1 MKENILYFVS
11 DACILIKLMGATAS
25 RLMTQQENI
34 QNNFMIQL
42 RSLSKAFLYTN
53 NQGTFLQTEKR
64 GRGPKVNM
72 LIQLYTK

>member
-25 RLMTQQENI
+25 RQENI

-64 GRGPKVNM
+64 GRRPKVNM